1 MPDTQQ
7 AALPDRL
14 ADVLVVTNRK
24 GGTGKTTTSVNLAAE
39 LAASGRRVLLI
50 DLDTQGHCAVGLN
63 VNVKRGERT
72 VHDLL
77 LDDGLSLREIIRP
90 TAWPG
95 LELVPAD
102 PLFEHGAGQPD
113 NTRLA
118 RALADEGLLRDHDL
132 ILIDTPPS
140 LDTLLMNAL
149 VAARR
154 VLVPFVPHA
163 LSSEGIRSLARVL
176 FKVSSNLNPELRLL
190 GLLPLMEDKRIS
202 QHRLVIEAVAHQFG
216 HQRMLSGIRSD
227 IKLAEAFAQRS
238 PVRHYAPKSRGA
250 QDYALLAREVAT
262 LLAV

>member
-1 MPDTQQ
+1 MWPE
-7 AALPDRL
+7 RL

-39 LAASGRRVLLI
+39 FAASGRRVLLI

-63 VNVKRGERT
+63 VSVKRGERT

-77 LDDGLSLREIIRP
+77 LDDGLPLRALIRP
-90 TAWPG
+90 TDWPG
-95 LELVPAD
+95 LALIPAD
-102 PLFEHGAGQPD
+102 PLFEHGRFPPD
-113 NTRLA
+113 HTRLA

-176 FKVSSNLNPELRLL
+176 FKVSSSLNPELRLL
-190 GLLPLMEDKRIS
+190 GLLPVMEDPRIG
-202 QHRLVIEAVAHQFG
+202 QHRLVTEGVAHQFG
-216 HQRMLSGIRSD
+216 HQRLLPGIRGD

-238 PVRHYAPKSRGA
+238 PVRHHAPNSRGA
-250 QDYALLAREVAT
+250 QDYALLARE
-262 LLAV
+262 LARRLAA